1 MSAREPLAARRS
13 EFESHVWNHS
23 EDVFQADFDMRQ
35 RLVDSD
41 LEPLRV
47 VVQAVRDGADDDAL
61 AGVIKRIMTSRPEHV
76 YVLMQAVGL
85 TRNKIITDL
94 KAALPATAVPSKA
107 EVLHRRPEVWMHAGR
122 YLALRLRTVLAPIAA
137 LTGDALDGAFEAL
150 NQATWP
156 GWIRQERAKRQGH
169 EAEHRVAVVLASLGI
184 PFVPEEKA
192 TNPLCPDAQIEGV
205 SYDIV
210 VPNLLKPVICVK
222 ATVHTSN
229 IGQYGESK
237 DALEIAEARESLDS
251 HFSKPPTL
259 LAMIDGVGFR
269 SNRAGLDG
277 VLEGADEFCQ
287 FKTLWKVGVL
297 GAAAMGKTV
306 ELFLPDANEHRPFL
320 DRYKSSIRL
329 KTKLVGAT
337 DWLEA
342 GEGFVRLV

>member
-1 MSAREPLAARRS
+1 MTSRETLAERRA
-13 EFESHVWNHS
+13 EFEAHVWNHS

-35 RLVDSD
+35 RLAESE
-41 LEPLRV
+41 LLPLRV
-47 VVQAVRDGADDDAL
+47 IANAVRDGADDDGL
-61 AGVIKRIMTSRPEHV
+61 AGEIQRLMFIRPEHI

-94 KAALPATAVPSKA
+94 KAALPTSSVPGKA
-107 EVLHRRPEVWMHAGR
+107 EILHRRPEVWKHAGR
-122 YLALRLRTVLAPIAA
+122 YLAMRLRTVLGPIAA
-137 LTGDALDGAFEAL
+137 LDGDELDGALEAL

-210 VPNLLKPVICVK
+210 VPTLTNPAICVK

-237 DALEIAEARESLDS
+237 DALEIAEARQSLDS
-251 HFSKPPTL
+251 HFVTPPTL

-297 GAAAMGKTV
+297 GAVAIGKSV
-306 ELFLPDANEHRPFL
+306 ELVLPDADEHRQFL
-320 DRYKSSIRL
+320 QRYKSFVRL
-329 KTKLVGAT
+329 KSGLAGST

-342 GEGFVRLV
+342 GEGFIRVV

>member
-1 MSAREPLAARRS
+1 MNSREPLAVRRN

-23 EDVFQADFDMRQ
+23 EDVFQTDFDMRQ
-35 RLVDSD
+35 RLGESE

-47 VVQAVRDGADDDAL
+47 IARSVRDGADDEAL
-61 AGVIKRIMTSRPEHV
+61 AEEIKRLMISRPEHI

-94 KAALPATAVPSKA
+94 KAALPTASVPGKA
-107 EVLHRRPEVWMHAGR
+107 EILHRRPDVWTHAGR

-137 LTGDALDGAFEAL
+137 LEGDSLHGALEAL

-184 PFVPEEKA
+184 PFVPAEKA

-210 VPNLLKPVICVK
+210 VPSLLDPAICVK

-237 DALEIAEARESLDS
+237 DALEIAEARQSLNS
-251 HFSKPPTL
+251 HFAKPPTL

-277 VLEGADEFCQ
+277 VLQGADEFCQ

-297 GAAAMGKTV
+297 GAAAVGKTV
-306 ELFLPDANEHRPFL
+306 ELFLPDADDHLPFL
-320 DRYKSSIRL
+320 ARYKSTIRL
-329 KTKLVGAT
+329 KSTLAGAT

-342 GEGFVRLV
+342 GEGFVRVV